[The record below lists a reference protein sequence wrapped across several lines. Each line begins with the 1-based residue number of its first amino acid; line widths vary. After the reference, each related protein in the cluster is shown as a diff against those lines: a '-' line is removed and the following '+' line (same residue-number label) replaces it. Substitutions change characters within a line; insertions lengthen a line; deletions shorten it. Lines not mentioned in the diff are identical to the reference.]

1 MIKGRKG
8 VIKILKVL
16 AVCGMGLGSALL
28 LKMNIEEV
36 LKDAG
41 IEAKVETADIA
52 IARGPGVD
60 LIVTS
65 SGLAPQLGDVSAKII
80 TIHSFFDKNEMR
92 EKVLAALQIKD

>member
-8 VIKILKVL
+8 VNNILRVL
-16 AVCGMGLGSALL
+16 AVCGMGLGTALL

-41 IEAKVETADIA
+41 IEAKVEAADIS
-52 IARGPGVD
+52 IARGPNVD
-60 LIVTS
+60 LIITS
-65 SGLAPQLGDVSAKII
+65 PGLAPQLGDISAKIV

-92 EKVLAALQIKD
+92 EKVLAALGIKD